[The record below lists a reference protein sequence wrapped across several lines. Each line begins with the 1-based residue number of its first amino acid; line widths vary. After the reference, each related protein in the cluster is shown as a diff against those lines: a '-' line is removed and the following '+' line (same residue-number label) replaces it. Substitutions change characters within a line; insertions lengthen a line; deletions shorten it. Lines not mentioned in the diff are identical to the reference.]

1 MEKSFLSENVDQGS
15 PPIFVGDPEFI
26 FSDSLG
32 VGQLTLGM
40 TGTREKQKKQKQ
52 TNNKTKNKTKQ
63 TQPDL

>member
-26 FSDSLG
+26 FSDTLG

-40 TGTREKQKKQKQ
+40 TGTREKQKKKKQQNKTNPNLIYEKQ
-52 TNNKTKNKTKQ
+52 TS
-63 TQPDL
+63 

>member
-26 FSDSLG
+26 FSDTLG

-40 TGTREKQKKQKQ
+40 TGTREKQKK
-52 TNNKTKNKTKQ
+52 KTTKQ
-63 TQPDL
+63 NKPKPDL

>member
-26 FSDSLG
+26 FSDTLG

-40 TGTREKQKKQKQ
+40 TGTREKQKK
-52 TNNKTKNKTKQ
+52 TTTKQ
-63 TQPDL
+63 NKPKPDL